1 MAFGVTED
9 GFVRKTR
16 ADILASIAS
25 KQRDLISKFLL
36 TDSENTVIGNLNSPV
51 VDELA
56 IAWEAIEGA
65 YHGFDPDNA
74 TGFLL
79 KALAALTG
87 VDAEGATKGLVTATV
102 NLDASQD
109 FEAGELVAH
118 VDGDT
123 SNRWVNRDAVSS
135 TSAGDYQVVF
145 ESETAGSDAIAPA
158 GTLTVIAQGTA
169 GWNSITNASD
179 ATPGQDEEEIEELRQ
194 RREAS
199 LSPSGESTL
208 PGLKTQ
214 VLAVEGV
221 ESVLVLENTED
232 VTANGLPPHSMR
244 VVVWDGNPA
253 AADTAEIAQTIYD
266 NRPGGANMIGSVN
279 ANITTVNGETGVL
292 VTNFD
297 RATQHD
303 LSIEIDYSGD
313 DVSFDDVKDALIAA
327 ADYDIG
333 EDVDY
338 DKLKCAVVVLDGV
351 DAVNSFTIDGGTSDV
366 VIGDTTIALLDSGNI
381 SQPA

>member
-123 SNRWVNRDAVSS
+123 SNRWVNKDAVSS

-158 GTLTVIAQGTA
+158 GTLTVIAQGTS

-253 AADTAEIAQTIYD
+253 AADTTEIAQTIYD